1 MRKILKKFSGLVSD
15 HEHTLFIFLGT
26 IFIAGVT
33 YLLLNYTQG
42 LLRQRLNERLRAIV
56 ATAALQFDANEI
68 KALHEQG
75 IDAVGTDLYRKNVF
89 RLQSI
94 REANS
99 DIRYAYIF
107 ARTDDV
113 NTVVYVVDADAI
125 SIVPVMDFNKDGKID
140 SEDVSEPG
148 EEYDITDVPALQ
160 DGAFDEPTVDEEMTI
175 DTWGTFL
182 SAYAPIFLPDG
193 TAAGVL
199 TIDVEVSDYIR
210 IVGATFTPFILFIVS
225 LLLVIL
231 TLVHITVRIWKKR
244 LEIVKELDRQKDELL
259 GLVSHQLAAPV
270 SAIRWYVEMMLD
282 GDLGA
287 LTNEQKTQLETVQAS
302 TQNLNDLVGMILDVS
317 RVQLGRIRVEKQ
329 ELDLS
334 QFFKE
339 IIDVVDPKAI
349 EKKIEFVKSL
359 PSTFPKAM
367 LDKRYT
373 RMTIENLLTNAIKY
387 TPEKGK
393 VNLSV
398 TVSDGTM
405 HVSVKDNGYGIP
417 AADQK
422 NIFGKMFRASNVRN
436 GSIDGNGFGLFV
448 AKSAVESQ
456 GGKIWFESTEGKGT
470 TFYVTL
476 PLDSNS
482 SKSS

>member
-1 MRKILKKFSGLVSD
+1 MLSLRKP
-15 HEHTLFIFLGT
+15 EW
-26 IFIAGVT
+26 AP
-33 YLLLNYTQG
+33 
-42 LLRQRLNERLRAIV
+42 V
-56 ATAALQFDANEI
+56 AS
-68 KALHEQG
+68 
-75 IDAVGTDLYRKNVF
+75 Y
-89 RLQSI
+89 
-94 REANS
+94 
-99 DIRYAYIF
+99 
-107 ARTDDV
+107 
-113 NTVVYVVDADAI
+113 
-125 SIVPVMDFNKDGKID
+125 
-140 SEDVSEPG
+140 
-148 EEYDITDVPALQ
+148 
-160 DGAFDEPTVDEEMTI
+160 
-175 DTWGTFL
+175 
-182 SAYAPIFLPDG
+182 
-193 TAAGVL
+193 
-199 TIDVEVSDYIR
+199 
-210 IVGATFTPFILFIVS
+210 S
-225 LLLVIL
+225 LLLVFVLLTVFVTYILYLGVQDMFKVRLQEQIKSIASTAAAQFDELELSKIVDEDSVGTEAYENVVKKLQKIRENNSDIKYIYILRKTPNPQKMEFIADADSLHPDQVIDLNKDGVIDESDALNWPGDEYDVSEFSYLQYEAFEKPTVDPDLTTDQWGTFMSSTAPIDNSIGEVRSIIGLDIAVQDFNTSINRALVPFVLYQIFLLLIL
-231 TLVHITVRIWKKR
+231 TLLTVRLVSTWGAQ
-244 LEIVKELDRQKDELL
+244 LEILKELDRQKDELL

-393 VNLSV
+393 VNVSV